1 MDLDK
6 KKLLVIPHYFYP
18 DVASTGQL
26 VTELCEELQK
36 EFAITVICPVPSYT
50 GVIDKK
56 YKDKRFYFEKHMD
69 IDVIRVRVPE
79 FVKGKKISRIWNILI
94 YFINA
99 IIAIIKSGK
108 QDVILTISQPP
119 ILGGVL
125 GVIAKKIKKAKF
137 IYNIQ
142 DFNPEQIEVVGYFK
156 NKIVIGVARAI
167 DKYSC
172 KKADIVVVVGRDMK
186 GTLRKRFKKN
196 IPDNIV
202 INNWSDDTKIYPL
215 DRENEKVIEFKKKYS
230 LMDKFVIMYSGN
242 IGLYYDL
249 ENIIKVIAEFK
260 DRDDMVFAFVG
271 DGAVK
276 QKLIEYCNFN
286 NISNIRF
293 IPYQKKENLIYS
305 LNAGDVHLVSNM
317 KGIKGVSV
325 PSKIYSVIAANKMIL
340 GILEDD
346 TEARS
351 LIEKYHCGICCNPG
365 DYDAIKKSVNYMY
378 YVYKVVMNNSKYNK
392 TNEIIKRDISK
403 TKSISIYKEVIR
415 TI

>member
-1 MDLDK
+1 MYLDR

-50 GVIDKK
+50 GIIDKR
-56 YKDKRFYFEKHMD
+56 YKDKRFYFEKYMD

-99 IIAIIKSGK
+99 VAATIKSGK

-119 ILGGVL
+119 IIGGIL

-142 DFNPEQIEVVGYFK
+142 DFNPEQIEAVGYFK
-156 NKIVIGVARAI
+156 NKIAIGIARFV

-172 KKADIVVVVGRDMK
+172 KKADIVVVVGKDMK
-186 GTLRKRFKKN
+186 NTLCKRFKKN
-196 IPDNIV
+196 TPNNIV
-202 INNWSDDTKIYPL
+202 INNWTDDTKIYPL
-215 DRENEKVIEFKKKYS
+215 DKENEKVLQFKKKYG
-230 LMDKFVIMYSGN
+230 LMGKFVIMYSGN

-249 ENIIKVIAEFK
+249 ENIIKVIGEFK

-271 DGAVK
+271 EGAVK
-276 QKLIEYCNFN
+276 EKLIEYCNCN
-286 NISNIRF
+286 KIANIKF

-325 PSKIYSVIAANKMIL
+325 PSKIYSVIATNKMIL
-340 GILEDD
+340 GILEND

-351 LIEKYHCGICCNPG
+351 LIEKYHCGICCDPG
-365 DYDAIKKSVNYMY
+365 DYAAIKKSIN
-378 YVYKVVMNNSKYNK
+378 YVYKVVMNNPNYKEINK
-392 TNEIIKRDISK
+392 IIKKDISK
-403 TKSISIYKEVIR
+403 TKSISLYKEVIR
-415 TI
+415 TM